1 MKRRLGLSILL
12 ALLFLPS
19 VTARQANALAAQQVV
34 EQMISAY
41 TACKTYQDT
50 GEVRTVFLDE
60 KGKRT
65 TLLPFS
71 TAFVRPANFRFEFRS
86 RRGEEEWDQYILWR
100 QNDEV
105 KSWWSI
111 RPGVITDRSFSMSVS
126 GATTVSGK
134 ASLTVPSM
142 LMPEELR
149 ANPLKALTELKL
161 LGEEKIGEQNAYKLE
176 GKDFRGN
183 PVTFWVEKQRLVL
196 LQIFEKRKVSKPDGK
211 GEFETETTTTY
222 NPKLNEDVP
231 ASKLAFDPPARK
243 Q

>member
-1 MKRRLGLSILL
+1 MKRSLILSLFL
-12 ALLFLPS
+12 TLLFAP
-19 VTARQANALAAQQVV
+19 AANGRQTGAPTAQQVL
-34 EQMISAY
+34 ERMISAY
-41 TACKTYQDT
+41 AACKTYQDT
-50 GEVRTVFLDE
+50 GEVRTVFSDE

-65 TLLPFS
+65 ALLPFS
-71 TAFVRPANFRFEFRS
+71 TAFVRPAAFRFEFRS
-86 RRGEEEWDQYILWR
+86 RRGEEEWDQYIIWR

-126 GATTVSGK
+126 GATGVSSK

-149 ANPLKALTELKL
+149 ANPIKALTELKL

-176 GKDFRGN
+176 GLDFRGN
-183 PVTFWVEKQRLVL
+183 PVTFWVEAQRLVL
-196 LQIFEKRKVSKPDGK
+196 LRIFEKRKVTKPDGK

-222 NPKLNEDVP
+222 NPRLNEDVP
-231 ASKLAFDPPARK
+231 ASKLAFDPPVPK

>member
-1 MKRRLGLSILL
+1 MHQPTTFF
-12 ALLFLPS
+12 ALLCAAS
-19 VTARQANALAAQQVV
+19 TSAQQTNGA
-34 EQMISAY
+34 SAQQILERMLSTY
-41 TACKTYQDT
+41 AACKTYQDM
-50 GEVRTVFLDE
+50 GEVRAVFLDE

-71 TAFVRPANFRFEFRS
+71 TAFVRPAAFRFEFRS
-86 RRGEEEWDQYILWR
+86 RRGEEEWDQYIIWR

-126 GATTVSGK
+126 GATGVSNK

-149 ANPLKALTELKL
+149 ANPFKALTALKL
-161 LGEEKIGEQNAYKLE
+161 LGEEKIGEQNVYKLE
-176 GKDFRGN
+176 GLDFRGN
-183 PVTFWVEKQRLVL
+183 PITFWVDQQRFVL
-196 LQIFEKRKVSKPDGK
+196 LRVFEKRKVTKPDGK

-222 NPKLNEDVP
+222 NPQLNEDVP
-231 ASKLAFDPPARK
+231 ASKLGFDPPATK

>member
-1 MKRRLGLSILL
+1 MKRSLVLSILL
-12 ALLFLPS
+12 ALLF
-19 VTARQANALAAQQVV
+19 ALSAGAQQTSALSAQQIL
-34 EQMISAY
+34 EQMISTYA
-41 TACKTYQDT
+41 ACKTYQDM

-71 TAFVRPANFRFEFRS
+71 TAFVRPAAFRFEFRS
-86 RRGEEEWDQYILWR
+86 RRGEEEWDQYIIWR

-126 GATTVSGK
+126 GATGVSNK

-176 GKDFRGN
+176 GRDFRSN
-183 PVTFWVEKQRLVL
+183 PITFWVDQQRFVL
-196 LQIFEKRKVSKPDGK
+196 LRVFEKRKVTKPDGK

-222 NPKLNEDVP
+222 NPQLNEDVP
-231 ASKLAFDPPARK
+231 PSKLTFDPPVPK